1 MNTYRGKVLS
11 KFGDNI
17 STDDMT
23 SAKYITSHEPQE
35 VAKIC
40 MRDID
45 PDFPAKMA
53 PGGVLVAGKNFGC
66 GSSRETATIAVKAA
80 GTQVVIA
87 ESFARIFYRNGFN
100 IGLPCIECPGIHD
113 ATDVGDE
120 IEILYS
126 EGKIINHTRGTTH
139 EFIPIP
145 ESLFHQIEVGGLF
158 PLIKAK
164 LEERNKAKRE
174 LEE

>member
-23 SAKYITSHEPQE
+23 SAKYITSHEPKE

-45 PDFPAKMA
+45 PEFPAKMA
-53 PGGVLVAGKNFGC
+53 PGGILVAGKLWLR
-66 GSSRETATIAVKAA
+66 SSRETATIAVKAA

-100 IGLPCIECPGIHD
+100 IGLPCVECPGIHD

-120 IEILYS
+120 IEIQYS
-126 EGKIINHTRGTTH
+126 EGKIINHTKGTAL
-139 EFIPIP
+139 EFVPIP

-158 PLIKAK
+158 PLIREK
-164 LEERNKAKRE
+164 LEKRSKNTN
-174 LEE
+174 

>member
-23 SAKYITSHEPQE
+23 SAKYITSHEPKE

-45 PDFPAKMA
+45 PEFPAKMA
-53 PGGVLVAGKNFGC
+53 PGGILVAGKNFGC

-87 ESFARIFYRNGFN
+87 ESFAGYST
-100 IGLPCIECPGIHD
+100 
-113 ATDVGDE
+113 ATDLISGCPVLSAG
-120 IEILYS
+120 
-126 EGKIINHTRGTTH
+126 HTRCD
-139 EFIPIP
+139 
-145 ESLFHQIEVGGLF
+145 
-158 PLIKAK
+158 
-164 LEERNKAKRE
+164 RRRR
-174 LEE
+174 